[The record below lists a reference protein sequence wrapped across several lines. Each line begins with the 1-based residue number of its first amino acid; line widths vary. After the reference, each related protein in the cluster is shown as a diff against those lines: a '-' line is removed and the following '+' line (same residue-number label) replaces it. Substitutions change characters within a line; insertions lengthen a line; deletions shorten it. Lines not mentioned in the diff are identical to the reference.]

1 MMSVD
6 AYLGQVRR
14 GLGGMDPH
22 VREDIL
28 KELRSHL
35 ADSLSANGG
44 NVSAATDAL
53 GDPVSVARRYRELY
67 GYSSSYRL
75 LFYAVAGVVGILTVP
90 VLVAGEESV
99 FPYFLSAIFVASEFV
114 FLIWI
119 SVMAGNRAG
128 LLAGVWGVVGRMAG
142 LGTAIAANRGSFL
155 ITADGLG
162 AFLLVCLLFL
172 FVGWIPG
179 KARQAWQRPGAEL

>member
-6 AYLGQVRR
+6 AYLRQVQR

-99 FPYFLSAIFVASEFV
+99 FPYFLSSIFVASEFV

-128 LLAGVWGVVGRMAG
+128 LLAGVWGVLGRMAG
-142 LGTAIAANRGSFL
+142 LGVAIAANRESFL

>member
-6 AYLGQVRR
+6 AYLRQVQR

-90 VLVAGEESV
+90 VLVAVEESV
-99 FPYFLSAIFVASEFV
+99 FPYFLSSIFVASEFV

-128 LLAGVWGVVGRMAG
+128 LLAGVWGVLGRMAG

-162 AFLLVCLLFL
+162 VFLLVCLLFL

>member
-6 AYLGQVRR
+6 AYLRQVQR

-90 VLVAGEESV
+90 VLVAVEESV
-99 FPYFLSAIFVASEFV
+99 FPYFLSSIFVASEFV

-128 LLAGVWGVVGRMAG
+128 LLAGVWGVLGRMAG
-142 LGTAIAANRGSFL
+142 LGVAIAANRESFL

>member
-6 AYLGQVRR
+6 AYLRQVQR

-28 KELRSHL
+28 KDLRSHL

-99 FPYFLSAIFVASEFV
+99 FPYFLSSIFVASEFV

-128 LLAGVWGVVGRMAG
+128 LLAGVWGVLGRMAG
-142 LGTAIAANRGSFL
+142 LGVAIAANRESFL